1 MAGKTE
7 YENERDYA
15 KKVLGVELADSCDKL
30 TSSIASDLDRLSF
43 SMGDDREKY
52 KSYQSLNSLPD
63 TTGDRRR
70 SRPDS
75 MPVFG
80 AEILQA
86 DTRPASATTNTK
98 NRTLVRQTARHN
110 AQLSSSSSEEEEE
123 RPKRK
128 PKKLNKSLKR
138 LVSQIKQFGSR
149 DEKKDSE

>member
-1 MAGKTE
+1 MPF
-7 YENERDYA
+7 ENERDYA
-15 KKVLGVELADSCDKL
+15 EKVLGFELAKKLGIDLADSCDKL

-43 SMGDDREKY
+43 GLDDDREKY
-52 KSYQSLNSLPD
+52 KSYQSLNSLPCD
-63 TTGDRRR
+63 KAR
-70 SRPDS
+70 SRPES

-80 AEILQA
+80 AEILQTE
-86 DTRPASATTNTK
+86 TRPASATTKNK

-110 AQLSSSSSEEEEE
+110 ARLSSSSSEEEE

-149 DEKKDSE
+149 DDKKDSE

>member
-1 MAGKTE
+1 MAFK
-7 YENERDYA
+7 NEKDYA
-15 KKVLGVELADSCDKL
+15 KKVLGVDLADSCDKL

-43 SMGDDREKY
+43 CMDDDREKY
-52 KSYQSLNSLPD
+52 RSYQSLNSLPCD
-63 TTGDRRR
+63 KTR

-86 DTRPASATTNTK
+86 ETRPASATTNTK

-110 AQLSSSSSEEEEE
+110 ARLSSSSSEEEQE

-128 PKKLNKSLKR
+128 PKLNKSLKR